1 MSYIK
6 STWVVVL
13 CSILLAPAFWQPVQ
27 SQTLRIL
34 TVNTASGALT
44 GTALGAAVVALQD
57 NSDIDLY
64 PVQFGMGMGTLMG
77 LGTGIYDMSR
87 SGGQHGY
94 YVQGLISRSGTT
106 GTIILL
112 DTAYGAAT
120 GTIVGVAISL
130 MTQSPVVK
138 GMQFGAAA
146 GAWGGFAFGLVDA
159 FVLSG
164 SSGLSS
170 FYDQYSLA
178 PSGPS
183 PASAGLVSFTSSEER
198 YTVHLG
204 EPMMFRSYHME
215 ASSGTLAAK
224 TSMGVHI
231 ARMQFRF

>member
-6 STWVVVL
+6 NTWVAVL
-13 CSILLAPAFWQPVQ
+13 CFVLMALAFGQPAQ

-34 TVNTASGALT
+34 TINTASGALT

-57 NSDIDLY
+57 NSDIELY

-106 GTIILL
+106 GSIILL

-164 SSGLSS
+164 SSGLNS
-170 FYDQYSLA
+170 FYDQYSHTRTTST
-178 PSGPS
+178 SGS
-183 PASAGLVSFTSSEER
+183 GALVSYISASER
-198 YTVHLG
+198 YSLELA
-204 EPMMFRSYHME
+204 EPMLFRAYHME
-215 ASSGTLAAK
+215 GSTG
-224 TSMGVHI
+224 SMTAETRLGVNL
-231 ARMQFRF
+231 ARMQLRF

>member
-6 STWVVVL
+6 NTWASVL
-13 CSILLAPAFWQPVQ
+13 CFVLISLAFGQPAQ

-34 TVNTASGALT
+34 TINTASGALT
-44 GTALGAAVVALQD
+44 GTALGTAVVALQD
-57 NSDIDLY
+57 NSEIDLY

-106 GTIILL
+106 GSIILL

-170 FYDQYSLA
+170 FYDQYARAHAGSA
-178 PSGPS
+178 SG
-183 PASAGLVSFTSSEER
+183 ALVTFTSASER
-198 YTVHLG
+198 YSLELA
-204 EPMMFRSYHME
+204 EPMLFRAYNME
-215 ASSGTLAAK
+215 AAT
-224 TSMGVHI
+224 GVMTAETRLGVNL
-231 ARMQFRF
+231 ARMQLTF